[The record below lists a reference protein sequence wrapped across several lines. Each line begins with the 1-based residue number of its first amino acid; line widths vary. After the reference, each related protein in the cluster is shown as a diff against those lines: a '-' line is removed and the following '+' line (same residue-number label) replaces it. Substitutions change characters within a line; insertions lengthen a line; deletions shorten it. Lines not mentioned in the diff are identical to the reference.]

1 MPASIV
7 LVVDDNEACRMAIA
21 ASLTHSGF
29 QVVGADNGRSALQAV
44 RECRPDVILMDL
56 MMPEVDGWQ
65 AVAAIRADPETSTIP
80 VLACTASSPD
90 RDRIRS
96 AGFTGC
102 IAKPARLPAILDAI
116 QTCCAPREVAP
127 DL

>member
-1 MPASIV
+1 MIADDHQLFRDGLRALLLADPHAE
-7 LVVDDNEACRMAIA
+7 VVGEA
-21 ASLTHSGF
+21 ASGDAA
-29 QVVGADNGRSALQAV
+29 VAMAAALQ
-44 RECRPDVILMDL
+44 PDVILMDL
-56 MMPEVDGWQ
+56 QMPEVDGWQ
-65 AVAAIRADPETSTIP
+65 AVAAIRAAPETSTIP